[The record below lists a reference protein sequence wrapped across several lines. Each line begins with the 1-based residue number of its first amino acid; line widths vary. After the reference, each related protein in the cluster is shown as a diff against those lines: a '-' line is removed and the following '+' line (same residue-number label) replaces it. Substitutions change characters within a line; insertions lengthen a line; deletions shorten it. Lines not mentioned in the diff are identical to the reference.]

1 MQELTISNRGLE
13 LGQQLSQWYAKMPA
27 LTHLGLDFEMRGDS
41 HERSCISTWKV
52 LAQARAIPT
61 LKALIISQSTC
72 AIDLLD
78 FTGFI
83 AKHASSLED
92 LDIPHM
98 HLYNGTLEDLGQ
110 LYDVLSQAPNMQVLH
125 QNTLYLSDNLV
136 EFPAQIC
143 CPITGTL
150 MDEEDEE
157 YVWVEHTNTI
167 SWKGHDEVA
176 GVMAT
181 MARHLRAE

>member
-1 MQELTISNRGLE
+1 MSSRGLK

-27 LTHLGLDFEMRGDS
+27 LTHLALDFEMRGDS
-41 HERSCISTWKV
+41 HERSCISTWKT
-52 LAQARAIPT
+52 LAQAPAIPT
-61 LKALIISQSTC
+61 LKVLIISQSTC

-83 AKHASSLED
+83 AKHAPSLED

-98 HLYNGTLEDLGQ
+98 HLYNGSLEDLGQ
-110 LYDVLSQAPNMQVLH
+110 LYDALSQAPNMQSLH
-125 QNTLYLSDNLV
+125 QNSLYLSDNLV

-143 CPITGTL
+143 LPITGAL
-150 MDEEDEE
+150 VDEEDEE
-157 YVWVEHTNTI
+157 YVWVEQSNSI
-167 SWKGHDEVA
+167 SWKGHDEVTE
-176 GVMAT
+176 VMAT